1 MHRYYV
7 QPAVQPAL
15 VDICNTW
22 DNADTAVT
30 GNTPAFHPENEP
42 GIHLPEAAT
51 PVQGSD
57 LLHIAT
63 VCPIGNKSK

>member
-1 MHRYYV
+1 MVHRYYI

-42 GIHLPEAAT
+42 GIHLPEGAT

-63 VCPIGNKSK
+63 V

>member
-22 DNADTAVT
+22 DIADTAVT
-30 GNTPAFHPENEP
+30 GNTPAFHPESEP
-42 GIHLPEAAT
+42 GIHLPEGAT
-51 PVQGSD
+51 PV
-57 LLHIAT
+57 
-63 VCPIGNKSK
+63 